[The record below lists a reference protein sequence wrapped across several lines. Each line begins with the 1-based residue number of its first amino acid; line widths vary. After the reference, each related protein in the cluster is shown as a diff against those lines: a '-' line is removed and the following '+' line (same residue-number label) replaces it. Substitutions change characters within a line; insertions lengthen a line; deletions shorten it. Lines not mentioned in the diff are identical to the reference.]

1 MRRIS
6 IFLYG
11 LVSYTVFVATFLYVI
26 GFVGNLWVPKSPSI
40 HRRPC
45 QVRRHC

>member
-11 LVSYTVFVATFLYVI
+11 FVSYSVFLATFLYVI
-26 GFVGNLWVPKSPSI
+26 GFVGNLWVPKAIDSPPTMP
-40 HRRPC
+40 RC
-45 QVRRHC
+45 AG